1 MVVAIWYRKYL
12 SCHTHKKQ
20 ATGSMNTNI
29 FRFGSSIGV
38 KGGVKVFARRVDGTF
53 GATRCCPTWT
63 SYPYCMGCAC
73 LMYSS
78 PSSKLLLL
86 EHHRTPQSA
95 SFSFHCIEPPSFLPS
110 VRRYTYSHVPFMEIP
125 LCKRGSVQVEDL

>member
-1 MVVAIWYRKYL
+1 MVVTIWYRKYL

-20 ATGSMNTNI
+20 ATGRMNTNI

-63 SYPYCMGCAC
+63 SYPYCMGLCMFNVFITVKQAFATG
-73 LMYSS
+73 
-78 PSSKLLLL
+78 
-86 EHHRTPQSA
+86 TP
-95 SFSFHCIEPPSFLPS
+95 
-110 VRRYTYSHVPFMEIP
+110 
-125 LCKRGSVQVEDL
+125 